1 VGIERIQLGK
11 RLGNRRFCKSMDQMS
26 MCLVHELYDERL
38 GLELLPLLF
47 ASFHR

>member
-26 MCLVHELYDERL
+26 MCLAHEQYDERL
-38 GLELLPLLF
+38 DQQLLPMLF
-47 ASFHR
+47 ASFHP